1 MRRARLEA
9 GRAAGSTPS
18 EHSGYP
24 LLMRRARLSRDW
36 RTSRARRSIV
46 RLRFSVRGM
55 GCRQCALRRG
65 PQEQPVA
72 DPLGAPKIKATP
84 CQALLASS
92 PSLALEPCGR
102 GRAQDRGLRKGT
114 GTVRARR
121 AARGEPGPGADV
133 GRGAPSP
140 GADVGVAESSGTS
153 GRLHRCP
160 QCLSAPFGEA
170 RRRDFALHALR
181 VCGWSSVG

>member
-9 GRAAGSTPS
+9 GRADGSSPS
-18 EHSGYP
+18 EYSGYP
-24 LLMRRARLSRDW
+24 LLMRRARLGTGERHA
-36 RTSRARRSIV
+36 RADQ
-46 RLRFSVRGM
+46 L
-55 GCRQCALRRG
+55 CACGRAGDGLPAVCMCRG

-72 DPLGAPKIKATP
+72 DPMGAPKIKATP

-102 GRAQDRGLRKGT
+102 GRARDRGLRKGT
-114 GTVRARR
+114 GTVGARR
-121 AARGEPGPGADV
+121 AASGEPSPGADV
-133 GRGAPSP
+133 GRGEPSP

-181 VCGWSSVG
+181 VCGW